1 MSKNDIELK
10 FEERE
15 NLRKKSGVVKSMLE
29 TPIEDKPKKGR
40 PVDEEREKKARIT
53 YAILPSVHEK
63 ISKIAYVERR
73 SISELVSS
81 LIEGYVDKN
90 TDKLEEYEKIKK

>member
-29 TPIEDKPKKGR
+29 TSVENKPKKGR
-40 PVDEEREKKARIT
+40 PVDEGREKKARIT
-53 YAILPSVHEK
+53 YAILPSVHEN